1 MKITLENVGKEFKD
15 LEVLRDVNLE
25 FSDGKIYGIIGP
37 NGSGKSV
44 LLKMICG
51 FYEPSRGK
59 ILFDG
64 EDTIKKYGFPQD
76 MRVMIENPTFISDI
90 SGFDNLKL
98 LADIQGRISDD
109 VIKETMKSVGL
120 DPNEEKNYSKYSL
133 GMKQKLNIAQ
143 VLMEDPK
150 IMILDE
156 PFNALDENSAKNI
169 RELFLKEKKKGK
181 IILLATHIKEDI
193 NTLCDELYKV
203 EDCTLKK
210 VKKNIT

>member
-1 MKITLENVGKEFKD
+1 MKITLENVGKRFKD
-15 LEVLRDVNLE
+15 LEVLKDVNLE
-25 FSDGKIYGIIGP
+25 FESGKIYGIVGP

-51 FYEPSRGK
+51 FYETSSGN

-64 EDTIKKYGFPQD
+64 EDQIKKYGFPQD
-76 MRVMIENPTFISDI
+76 MRVMIENPTFLSDI

-98 LADIQGRISDD
+98 LANIQNKIGDD
-109 VIKETMKSVGL
+109 KIIETMKLVGL
-120 DPNEEKNYSKYSL
+120 DPYDKKKYSKYSL

-143 VLMEDPK
+143 VLMEDPMV
-150 IMILDE
+150 MILDE
-156 PFNALDENSAKNI
+156 PFNALDEGSAKHI
-169 RELFLKEKKKGK
+169 RDVFVEEKKKGK

-193 NTLCDELYKV
+193 NTLCDEIYKV

-210 VKKNIT
+210 QL

>member
-1 MKITLENVGKEFKD
+1 MKITLENVGKSFKKI
-15 LEVLRDVNLE
+15 EILRDVNLE
-25 FSDGKIYGIIGP
+25 FSDGKIYGIVGP

-51 FYEPSRGK
+51 FYETSSGK

-64 EDTIKKYGFPQD
+64 EDQIKKYGFPQD
-76 MRVMIENPTFISDI
+76 MRVMIENPVFLSDL

-98 LADIQGRISDD
+98 LANIQNKIDD
-109 VIKETMKSVGL
+109 DKIVETMKLVGL
-120 DPNEEKNYSKYSL
+120 DSYEKKKYSKYSL

-169 RELFLKEKKKGK
+169 RDVFIEEKKKGK

-193 NTLCDELYKV
+193 NTLCDEIYKV
-203 EDCTLKK
+203 EDCT
-210 VKKNIT
+210 VKKI

>member
-1 MKITLENVGKEFKD
+1 MKITLENVGKRFKN
-15 LEVLRDVNLE
+15 LEVLKDVNLE
-25 FSDGKIYGIIGP
+25 FTDGKIYGIVGP

-51 FYEPSRGK
+51 FYETSSGK

-64 EDTIKKYGFPQD
+64 EDQIKKYGFPQD
-76 MRVMIENPTFISDI
+76 MRVMIENPTFLSDI

-98 LADIQGRISDD
+98 LANIQNKIDD
-109 VIKETMKSVGL
+109 DKIVETMKLVGL
-120 DPNEEKNYSKYSL
+120 DPYDKKKYSKYSL

-156 PFNALDENSAKNI
+156 PFNALDEKSAKHI
-169 RELFLKEKKKGK
+169 REVFVEEKKKGK

-193 NTLCDELYKV
+193 NTLCDEIYKV
-203 EDCTLKK
+203 EDCTI
-210 VKKNIT
+210 KKN

>member
-1 MKITLENVGKEFKD
+1 MKITLENVGKRFKD
-15 LEVLRDVNLE
+15 LEVLKDVNLE
-25 FSDGKIYGIIGP
+25 FESGKIYGIVGP

-51 FYEPSRGK
+51 FYETSSGN

-64 EDTIKKYGFPQD
+64 EDQIKKYGFPQD
-76 MRVMIENPTFISDI
+76 MRVMIENPTFLSDI

-98 LADIQGRISDD
+98 LANIQNKIGDD
-109 VIKETMKSVGL
+109 KIIETMKLVGL
-120 DPNEEKNYSKYSL
+120 DPYDKKKYSKYSL

-143 VLMEDPK
+143 VLMEDPMV
-150 IMILDE
+150 MILDE
-156 PFNALDENSAKNI
+156 PFNALDDGSAKHI
-169 RELFLKEKKKGK
+169 RDVFVEEKKKGK

-193 NTLCDELYKV
+193 NTLCDEIYKV

-210 VKKNIT
+210 QL